1 MKKDFISITD
11 LSCEEYNNILTLAAQ
26 LKRQRYAG
34 IRHPLLSGKTLAMI
48 FEKASTRTRISFD
61 VGMYDLG
68 GHALYLNSR
77 DTQLG
82 RGETIADT
90 ARVVSRYVH
99 GAIMRTY
106 KHETIAEFAKYA
118 SIPVINAL
126 SDREHPCQIMA
137 DSLAL
142 KEKFGDLNGL
152 RIAWIGDG
160 NNICNSLIMAS
171 VQTKME
177 IAIATPKGYEP
188 DPVAIK
194 FSRENGGK
202 ILMYDD
208 PKKAVTDANAIY
220 TDTWISMGEE
230 NIKNEKLKDFDGF
243 CLNMP
248 LLKRAAPDAIVLHCL
263 PAHRGEEITDDVIDS
278 VQSSVWDQAEN
289 RLHAQKA
296 LLVLLMGNEPL
307 MQE

>member
-11 LSCEEYNNILTLAAQ
+11 LSCEEYDDILTLAAR

-34 IRHPLLSGKTLAMI
+34 VPHPLLAGKTLAMI

-68 GHALYLNSR
+68 GYALYLNSR

-82 RGETIADT
+82 RGETNADT
-90 ARVVSRYVH
+90 ARVMSRYVH

-106 KHETIAEFAKYA
+106 KHETITEFAKYA

-126 SDREHPCQIMA
+126 SDKEHPCQIMA
-137 DSLAL
+137 DSLTL

-160 NNICNSLIMAS
+160 NNVCNSLIMAS
-171 VQTKME
+171 VQTGME
-177 IAIATPKGYEP
+177 IAVATPKGYEP
-188 DPVAIK
+188 DPAAIR
-194 FSRENGGK
+194 FAQENGGK
-202 ILMYDD
+202 VVEYDD
-208 PKKAVTDANAIY
+208 PKKAVADAHAIY

-230 NIKNEKLKDFDGF
+230 DIKDMKLKDFNGF
-243 CLNMP
+243 CLDMP

-263 PAHRGEEITDDVIDS
+263 PAHRGEEITDEVIDS
-278 VQSSVWDQAEN
+278 MQSGVWDQAEN

-296 LLVLLMGNEPL
+296 VLVRLMGQNL
-307 MQE
+307 

>member
-11 LSCEEYNNILTLAAQ
+11 LSCEEYDDILTLAAR

-34 IRHPLLSGKTLAMI
+34 VPHPLLAGKTLAMI

-68 GHALYLNSR
+68 GYALYLNSR

-90 ARVVSRYVH
+90 ARVMSRYVH

-106 KHETIAEFAKYA
+106 KHETITEFAKYA

-126 SDREHPCQIMA
+126 SDKEHPCQILA
-137 DSLAL
+137 DSLTL

-152 RIAWIGDG
+152 RVAWIGDG
-160 NNICNSLIMAS
+160 NNVCNSLIMAT
-171 VQTKME
+171 VQTGME
-177 IAIATPKGYEP
+177 IAVATPKGYEP
-188 DPVAIK
+188 DPAAIR
-194 FSRENGGK
+194 FARENGGK
-202 ILMYDD
+202 IVEYDD
-208 PKKAVTDANAIY
+208 PKKAVEDAHAIY

-230 NIKNEKLKDFDGF
+230 DIKDTKLKDFNGF
-243 CLNMP
+243 CLDMP
-248 LLKRAAPDAIVLHCL
+248 LLKRAAPDAIVL
-263 PAHRGEEITDDVIDS
+263 
-278 VQSSVWDQAEN
+278 
-289 RLHAQKA
+289 
-296 LLVLLMGNEPL
+296 
-307 MQE
+307 

>member
-11 LSCEEYNNILTLAAQ
+11 LSCEEYDDILTLAAR

-34 IRHPLLSGKTLAMI
+34 VPHPLLAGKTLAMI

-68 GHALYLNSR
+68 GYALYLNSR

-90 ARVVSRYVH
+90 ARVMSRYVH

-106 KHETIAEFAKYA
+106 KHETITEFAKYA

-126 SDREHPCQIMA
+126 SDKEHPCQILA
-137 DSLAL
+137 DSLTL

-152 RIAWIGDG
+152 RVAWIGDG
-160 NNICNSLIMAS
+160 NNVCNSLIMAT
-171 VQTKME
+171 VQTGME
-177 IAIATPKGYEP
+177 IAVATPKGYEP
-188 DPVAIK
+188 DPAAIR
-194 FSRENGGK
+194 FARENGGK
-202 ILMYDD
+202 IVEYDD
-208 PKKAVTDANAIY
+208 PKKAVEDAHAIY

-230 NIKNEKLKDFDGF
+230 DIKDTKLKDFNGF
-243 CLNMP
+243 CLDMP
-248 LLKRAAPDAIVLHCL
+248 LLKRAAPDAIVMHCL
-263 PAHRGEEITDDVIDS
+263 PAHRGEEITDEVIDS
-278 VQSSVWDQAEN
+278 MQSGVWDQAEN

-296 LLVLLMGNEPL
+296 VLVRLMGQNL
-307 MQE
+307 

>member
-1 MKKDFISITD
+1 MKKDFLSITD
-11 LSCEEYNNILTLAAQ
+11 LSCEEYDDILTLAAR

-34 IRHPLLSGKTLAMI
+34 VPHPLLAGKTLAMI

-68 GHALYLNSR
+68 GYALYLNSR

-90 ARVVSRYVH
+90 ARVMSRYVH

-106 KHETIAEFAKYA
+106 RHETITEFAKYA

-126 SDREHPCQIMA
+126 SDKEHPCQIMA
-137 DSLAL
+137 DSLTL

-160 NNICNSLIMAS
+160 NNVCNSLIMAS
-171 VQTKME
+171 VQTGME
-177 IAIATPKGYEP
+177 IAVATPKGYEP
-188 DPVAIK
+188 DPAAIR
-194 FSRENGGK
+194 FAQENGGK
-202 ILMYDD
+202 ISVYDD
-208 PKKAVTDANAIY
+208 PKKAVCDAHAIY

-230 NIKNEKLKDFDGF
+230 DIKDMKLKDFSGF
-243 CLNMP
+243 CLDMP

-263 PAHRGEEITDDVIDS
+263 PAHRGEEITDEVIDS
-278 VQSSVWDQAEN
+278 MQSGVWDQAEN

-296 LLVLLMGNEPL
+296 VLVRLMGQNL
-307 MQE
+307 

>member
-1 MKKDFISITD
+1 MKKDFLSITD
-11 LSCEEYNNILTLAAQ
+11 LSCEEYDDILTLAAR

-34 IRHPLLSGKTLAMI
+34 VPHPLLAGKTLAMI

-68 GHALYLNSR
+68 GYALYLNSR

-90 ARVVSRYVH
+90 ARVMSRYVH

-106 KHETIAEFAKYA
+106 KHETITEFAKYA

-126 SDREHPCQIMA
+126 SDKEHPCQILA
-137 DSLAL
+137 DSLTL

-152 RIAWIGDG
+152 RVAWIGDG
-160 NNICNSLIMAS
+160 NNVCNSLIMAT
-171 VQTKME
+171 VQTGME
-177 IAIATPKGYEP
+177 IAVATPKGYEP
-188 DPVAIK
+188 DPDAIR
-194 FSRENGGK
+194 FARENGGK
-202 ILMYDD
+202 IVEYDD
-208 PKKAVTDANAIY
+208 PKKAVVTAHAIY
-220 TDTWISMGEE
+220 TDTWISVGEE
-230 NIKNEKLKDFDGF
+230 VSKDTKLQDCTEC
-243 CLNMP
+243 CLDMP

-263 PAHRGEEITDDVIDS
+263 PAHRGEEITDEVIDS
-278 VQSSVWDQAEN
+278 MQSGVWDQAEN

-296 LLVLLMGNEPL
+296 VLVRLMGQNL
-307 MQE
+307 

>member
-26 LKRQRYAG
+26 LKHQRYTG
-34 IRHPLLSGKTLAMI
+34 IHHPLLSGKTLAMI

-106 KHETIAEFAKYA
+106 KHETITEFAKYA

-126 SDREHPCQIMA
+126 SDKEHPCQIMA
-137 DSLAL
+137 DSLTL

-160 NNICNSLIMAS
+160 NNVCNSLIMAS

-177 IAIATPKGYEP
+177 IAIATPEGYEP
-188 DPVAIK
+188 DPAAIQY
-194 FSRENGGK
+194 SRENGGK
-202 ILMYDD
+202 IVKYSD

-230 NIKNEKLKDFDGF
+230 KIKNKKLRDFDSF

-278 VQSSVWDQAEN
+278 VQSNVWNQAEN
-289 RLHAQKA
+289 RLHVQKA
-296 LLVLLMGNEPL
+296 LLVRLMGNKPL

>member
-11 LSCEEYNNILTLAAQ
+11 LSCEEYDDILTLAAR

-34 IRHPLLSGKTLAMI
+34 VPHPLLAGKTLAMI

-68 GHALYLNSR
+68 GYALYLNSR

-90 ARVVSRYVH
+90 ARVMSRYVH

-106 KHETIAEFAKYA
+106 KHETITEFAKYA

-126 SDREHPCQIMA
+126 SDKEHPCQILA
-137 DSLAL
+137 DSLTL

-152 RIAWIGDG
+152 RVAWIGDG
-160 NNICNSLIMAS
+160 NNVCNSLIMAT
-171 VQTKME
+171 VQTGME
-177 IAIATPKGYEP
+177 IAVATPKGYEP
-188 DPVAIK
+188 DPAAIR
-194 FSRENGGK
+194 FARENGGK
-202 ILMYDD
+202 IVEYDD
-208 PKKAVTDANAIY
+208 PKKAVEDAHAIY

-230 NIKNEKLKDFDGF
+230 DIKDTKLKDFNGF
-243 CLNMP
+243 CLDMP

-263 PAHRGEEITDDVIDS
+263 PAHRGEEITDEVSDS
-278 VQSSVWDQAEN
+278 MPSGVCEQA
-289 RLHAQKA
+289 
-296 LLVLLMGNEPL
+296 
-307 MQE
+307 

>member
-1 MKKDFISITD
+1 MKKDFNSITD
-11 LSCEEYNNILTLAAQ
+11 LSCEEYDDILTLAAR

-34 IRHPLLSGKTLAMI
+34 VPHPLLAGKTLAMI

-68 GHALYLNSR
+68 GYALYLNSR

-90 ARVVSRYVH
+90 ARVMSRYVH

-106 KHETIAEFAKYA
+106 KHETITEFAKYA

-126 SDREHPCQIMA
+126 SDKEHPCQILA
-137 DSLAL
+137 DSLTL

-152 RIAWIGDG
+152 RVAWIGDG
-160 NNICNSLIMAS
+160 NNVCNSLIMAT
-171 VQTKME
+171 VQTGME
-177 IAIATPKGYEP
+177 IAVATPKGYEP
-188 DPVAIK
+188 DPAAIR
-194 FSRENGGK
+194 FARENGGK
-202 ILMYDD
+202 IVEYDD
-208 PKKAVTDANAIY
+208 PKKAVEDAHAIY

-230 NIKNEKLKDFDGF
+230 DIKDTKLKDFNGF
-243 CLNMP
+243 CLDMP

-263 PAHRGEEITDDVIDS
+263 PAHRGEEITDEVIDS
-278 VQSSVWDQAEN
+278 MQSGVWDQAEN

-296 LLVLLMGNEPL
+296 VLVRLMGQNL
-307 MQE
+307 

>member
-11 LSCEEYNNILTLAAQ
+11 LSCEEYDDILTLAAR

-34 IRHPLLSGKTLAMI
+34 VPHPLLAGKTLAMI

-68 GHALYLNSR
+68 GYALYLNSR

-90 ARVVSRYVH
+90 ARVMSRYVH

-106 KHETIAEFAKYA
+106 KHETITEFAKYA

-126 SDREHPCQIMA
+126 SDKEHPCQILA
-137 DSLAL
+137 DSLTL
-142 KEKFGDLNGL
+142 KEKFGDLNDL
-152 RIAWIGDG
+152 RVAWIGDG
-160 NNICNSLIMAS
+160 NNVCNSLIMAT
-171 VQTKME
+171 VQTGME
-177 IAIATPKGYEP
+177 IAVATPKGYEP
-188 DPVAIK
+188 DPAAIR
-194 FSRENGGK
+194 FARENGGK
-202 ILMYDD
+202 IVEYDD
-208 PKKAVTDANAIY
+208 PKKAVEDAHAIY

-230 NIKNEKLKDFDGF
+230 DIKDTKLKDFNGF
-243 CLNMP
+243 CLDMP

-263 PAHRGEEITDDVIDS
+263 PAHRGEEITDEVIDS
-278 VQSSVWDQAEN
+278 MQSGVWDQAEN

-296 LLVLLMGNEPL
+296 VLVRLMGQNL
-307 MQE
+307 

>member
-11 LSCEEYNNILTLAAQ
+11 LSCEEYDDILTLAAR

-34 IRHPLLSGKTLAMI
+34 VPHPLLAGKTLAMI

-68 GHALYLNSR
+68 GYALYLNSR

-90 ARVVSRYVH
+90 ARVMSRYVH

-106 KHETIAEFAKYA
+106 KHETITEFAKYA

-126 SDREHPCQIMA
+126 SDKEHPCQILA
-137 DSLAL
+137 DSLTL

-152 RIAWIGDG
+152 RVAWIGDG
-160 NNICNSLIMAS
+160 NNVCNSLIMAT
-171 VQTKME
+171 VQTGME
-177 IAIATPKGYEP
+177 IAVATPKGYEP
-188 DPVAIK
+188 DPAAIR
-194 FSRENGGK
+194 FARENGGK
-202 ILMYDD
+202 IVEYDD
-208 PKKAVTDANAIY
+208 PKKAVEDAHAIY

-230 NIKNEKLKDFDGF
+230 DIKDTKLKDFNGF
-243 CLNMP
+243 CLDMP

-263 PAHRGEEITDDVIDS
+263 PAHRGEEITDEVIDS
-278 VQSSVWDQAEN
+278 MQSGVWDQAEN

-296 LLVLLMGNEPL
+296 VLVRLIGQNL
-307 MQE
+307 

>member
-11 LSCEEYNNILTLAAQ
+11 LSCEEYDDILTLAER

-34 IRHPLLSGKTLAMI
+34 VPHPLLAGKTLAMI

-68 GHALYLNSR
+68 GYALYLNSR

-90 ARVVSRYVH
+90 ARVMSRYVH

-106 KHETIAEFAKYA
+106 KHETITEFAKYA

-126 SDREHPCQIMA
+126 SDKEHPCQILA
-137 DSLAL
+137 DSLTL

-152 RIAWIGDG
+152 RVAWIGDG
-160 NNICNSLIMAS
+160 NNVCNSLIMAT
-171 VQTKME
+171 VQTGME
-177 IAIATPKGYEP
+177 IAVATPKGYEP
-188 DPVAIK
+188 DPAAIR
-194 FSRENGGK
+194 FARENGGK
-202 ILMYDD
+202 IVEYDD
-208 PKKAVTDANAIY
+208 PKKAVEDAHAIY

-230 NIKNEKLKDFDGF
+230 DIKDTKLKDFNGF
-243 CLNMP
+243 CLDMP

-263 PAHRGEEITDDVIDS
+263 PAHRGEEITDEVIDS
-278 VQSSVWDQAEN
+278 MQSGVWDQAEN

-296 LLVLLMGNEPL
+296 VLVRLMGQNL
-307 MQE
+307 

>member
-1 MKKDFISITD
+1 MKKDFLSITD
-11 LSCEEYNNILTLAAQ
+11 LSCEEYDDILTLAAR

-34 IRHPLLSGKTLAMI
+34 VPHPLLAGKTLAMI
-48 FEKASTRTRISFD
+48 FEKASTRTRIAFD

-68 GHALYLNSR
+68 GYALYLNSR

-90 ARVVSRYVH
+90 ARVMSRYVH

-106 KHETIAEFAKYA
+106 KHETITEFAKYA

-126 SDREHPCQIMA
+126 SDKEHPCQILA
-137 DSLAL
+137 DSLTL

-152 RIAWIGDG
+152 RVAWIGDG
-160 NNICNSLIMAS
+160 NNVCNSLIMAT
-171 VQTKME
+171 VQTGME
-177 IAIATPKGYEP
+177 IAVATPKGYEP
-188 DPVAIK
+188 DPDAIR
-194 FSRENGGK
+194 FARENGGK
-202 ILMYDD
+202 IVEYDD
-208 PKKAVTDANAIY
+208 PKKAVEDAHAIY

-230 NIKNEKLKDFDGF
+230 DIKDTKLKDFNGF
-243 CLNMP
+243 CLDMP

-263 PAHRGEEITDDVIDS
+263 PAHRGEEITDEVIDS
-278 VQSSVWDQAEN
+278 MQSGVWDQAEN

-296 LLVLLMGNEPL
+296 VLVRLMGQNL
-307 MQE
+307 

>member
-1 MKKDFISITD
+1 MKRDFISITD
-11 LSCEEYNNILTLAAQ
+11 LSCEEYNDILVLAAQ
-26 LKRQRYAG
+26 LKRQRYAD
-34 IRHPLLSGKTLAMI
+34 IHHPLLAGKTLAMI

-90 ARVVSRYVH
+90 ARVISRYVH

-106 KHETIAEFAKYA
+106 KHETITEFAKYA

-126 SDREHPCQIMA
+126 SDREHPCQIIA
-137 DSLAL
+137 DSLTL

-152 RIAWIGDG
+152 RVAWIGDG
-160 NNICNSLIMAS
+160 NNVCNSLIMAS
-171 VQTKME
+171 VQTEME
-177 IAIATPKGYEP
+177 IAVATPKGYEP
-188 DPVAIK
+188 DPTAIR
-194 FSRENGGK
+194 FSQENGGK
-202 ILMYDD
+202 ILKYDD
-208 PKKAVTDANAIY
+208 PKKAAADANAIY

-230 NIKNEKLKDFDGF
+230 NIKDMKLDDFDGF
-243 CLNMP
+243 CLDMP

-263 PAHRGEEITDDVIDS
+263 PAHRGEEIADDVIDS
-278 VQSSVWDQAEN
+278 MQSSVWDQAEN

-296 LLVLLMGNEPL
+296 ILVRLIGTEPL
-307 MQE
+307 TRE